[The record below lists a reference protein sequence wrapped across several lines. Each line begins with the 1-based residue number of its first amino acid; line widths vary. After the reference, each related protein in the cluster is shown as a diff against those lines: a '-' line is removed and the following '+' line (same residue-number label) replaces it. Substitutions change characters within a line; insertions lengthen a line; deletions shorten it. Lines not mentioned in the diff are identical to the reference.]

1 MELSLARLHF
11 YQALQPDVINLAEA
25 ALYIAQEE
33 YPQLEV
39 ASYLTMLDQMAAQV
53 QLPSDRYP
61 LKIIQAINRLLYEEL
76 GFSGNSQDYYDPR
89 NSFLNDVLNRRTGIP
104 ITLSLIYLEIAQRL
118 DFPMIGV
125 GFPGHFLIRPDLEEI
140 GIYVDCFER
149 GEILFEQDCQARL
162 QQLYELYGAE
172 VKLEPRFFNPINPR
186 QFLVRMLTNLKQIYL
201 NQGEIG
207 KCLAVVE
214 RILLVTPE
222 ALMELRDRG
231 VLFYH
236 LGCWNEARQDL
247 NRYLLSD
254 PDRED
259 QAMIQNL
266 LKKMDDQ

>member
-11 YQALQPDVINLAEA
+11 YQALQPTAINLAET

-39 ASYLTMLDQMAAQV
+39 ASYLRMLDQMAEQV

-61 LKIIQAINRLLYEEL
+61 LKLIQAINRLLYGEL

-89 NSFLNDVLNRRTGIP
+89 NSFLNDVLDRRTGIP
-104 ITLSLIYLEIAQRL
+104 ITLSLVYLEIAQRL
-118 DFPMIGV
+118 NFPMIGV

-149 GEILFEQDCQARL
+149 GEILFEQDCQERL
-162 QQLYELYGAE
+162 QRLYGAE
-172 VKLEPRFFNPINPR
+172 VKLEPRFFSPINSR

-201 NQGEIG
+201 NQGEIA
-207 KCLAVVE
+207 KCLTVVE
-214 RILLVTPE
+214 RILLVTPD
-222 ALMELRDRG
+222 ALTELRDRG

-254 PDRED
+254 PASED

-266 LKKMDDQ
+266 LKKMGGQ